1 MSGENEERLNRVR
14 ELTKGMSVLAYFSIK
29 LQPSSKGECPFCT
42 LPIMNDFRS
51 CLLILNTYFKNPSS
65 FH

>member
-29 LQPSSKGECPFCT
+29 LQPSSKGESPFGT
-42 LPIMNDFRS
+42 LP
-51 CLLILNTYFKNPSS
+51 
-65 FH
+65 